1 MTDTPAAL
9 REAHHADV
17 SGGWLRPAVFGAMDG
32 LVTNIA
38 LIAGVGGGGVS
49 PRNVV
54 LTGAAGLVAGAIS
67 MGLGEYTSVR
77 SANEQVAAEVAK
89 ERRELERH
97 PEAEARELADAWV
110 ARGLPRELA
119 TQVAEAV
126 RANPEEALRVHVRE
140 ELGVDP
146 DDQPSPWAAA
156 ISSFVCFSIGALVPL
171 LPYLLGFTSLWL
183 ALAVGGVGLFVAGAI
198 VARFTNR
205 ALVACRSAAAAARRA
220 GGRRHLPDRRADRR
234 RRRHRLRLEPSSAGQ
249 QVVDRAVDRPPPGG
263 QFLGLAG
270 QRRAHLGHVRPGQPG
285 TPHRVPGVA
294 EVGAAEQPLHRR
306 RGQPR
311 LAEHEQRL
319 VRLVPLGQPQR
330 PGVRRAAPVP
340 RLPRRAGELGGPGTR
355 KSCQVLVAQ
364 LRQPAGRIV
373 QGAGGDVPIS
383 DQRPAGT

>member
-49 PRNVV
+49 PRSIV
-54 LTGAAGLVAGAIS
+54 LTGSAGLVAGAIS

-110 ARGLPRELA
+110 ARGLPRDLA

-126 RANPEEALRVHVRE
+126 RRDPEEALRVHVRE

-146 DDQPSPWAAA
+146 DDQPSPWTAA
-156 ISSFVCFSIGALVPL
+156 ISSFSFFSVGALIPL
-171 LPYLLGFTSLWL
+171 LPYLLGATDLWL
-183 ALAVGGVGLFVAGAI
+183 ALAVGGIGLFAAGAV

-205 ALVACRSAAAAARRA
+205 PWWTGGLRQLVLGAAAA
-220 GGRRHLPDRRADRR
+220 
-234 RRRHRLRLEPSSAGQ
+234 
-249 QVVDRAVDRPPPGG
+249 
-263 QFLGLAG
+263 
-270 QRRAHLGHVRPGQPG
+270 
-285 TPHRVPGVA
+285 
-294 EVGAAEQPLHRR
+294 GATYLIGALI
-306 RGQPR
+306 G
-311 LAEHEQRL
+311 
-319 VRLVPLGQPQR
+319 
-330 PGVRRAAPVP
+330 
-340 RLPRRAGELGGPGTR
+340 
-355 KSCQVLVAQ
+355 
-364 LRQPAGRIV
+364 V
-373 QGAGGDVPIS
+373 QGGL
-383 DQRPAGT
+383 